1 MNVSLRYR
9 IFLAAAILGLGLIYS
24 LPSLPGVRG
33 SAVGAFLPD
42 QSIRLG
48 LDLKGGI
55 FLTLEVDTDKALHVR
70 LARYAQDIKQDAE
83 KAQVGFIN
91 PKLVGNESVRFTL
104 HRADKQAAISEILN
118 RYEQYFE
125 VSTAER
131 DGSIEYELAVKPD
144 WHDQF
149 VKEIITQT
157 VDIVRN
163 RIDRRGVVEP
173 DIRQQEGGRIQIQL
187 PGMED
192 AHQAIEL
199 ITRMGQLEF
208 KLQADGVSV
217 EQARRQTDRY
227 EVLYPKENTSRPLVV
242 FKDPVL
248 TGEYVADARPQFD
261 QSGQP
266 QVALELTSRGGEIF
280 AQVTSGNVGRQLAI
294 VLDGTMHSAPV
305 IQSAI
310 TGGSASITGRFT
322 MQQVKDLVNV
332 LKDALPAPV
341 NKVAESAI
349 GPSLGQE
356 SIAKGTQAAIIGL
369 VVVLIFMVVYYRISG
384 LFADVVLCINV
395 VLILAGLVAFGT
407 TLTLPGIAGII
418 LTIGMA
424 VDANVIIFER
434 IREELRR
441 GLTAKAAVQEGYAR
455 ATLTIFDANLTTV
468 IAALILYQFGT
479 GPIKGFAVTLTLG
492 IITSMFT
499 AIFVSRILFDLYTA
513 SRPAGAKLSI

>member
-1 MNVSLRYR
+1 MNMSLRYR
-9 IFLAAAILGLGLIYS
+9 ILLAAIVLVAGLAYS
-24 LPSLPGVRG
+24 LPSLPGVKG
-33 SAVGAFLPD
+33 SLLGDFLPNE
-42 QSIRLG
+42 SIRLG

-55 FLTLEVDTDKALHVR
+55 FLTLEVDTDKALHIR
-70 LARYAQDIKQDAE
+70 LARYAQDIKQAAE
-83 KAQVGFIN
+83 EDQVGFIN
-91 PKLVGNESVRFTL
+91 PKLDGEQAVNFTL
-104 HRADKQAAISEILN
+104 HHPEKQADLDKVIDRFSN
-118 RYEQYFE
+118 VFE
-125 VSTAER
+125 VSTTER
-131 DGSIEYELAVKPD
+131 DGAVDYELAVKPD
-144 WHDQF
+144 WRDHF
-149 VKEIITQT
+149 VKDIITQT

-192 AHQAIEL
+192 AHQAIEV

-208 KLQADGVSV
+208 KLQADGISA
-217 EQARRQTDRY
+217 EQARQQPDRY
-227 EVLYPKENTSRPLVV
+227 QVLYPKKGTGKPLVV

-261 QSGQP
+261 QQGHP
-266 QVALELTSRGGEIF
+266 QVSLELTSRGGDIF
-280 AQVTSGNVGRQLAI
+280 AQVTSDNIGKQLAI

-310 TGGSASITGRFT
+310 TGGSASITGSFT
-322 MQQVKDLVNV
+322 MQEVKDLVNV

-356 SIAKGTQAAIIGL
+356 SITNGTRAAVIGL
-369 VVVLIFMVVYYRISG
+369 VVVLVFMVIYYGLSG
-384 LFADVVLCINV
+384 VFADVVLCLNV
-395 VLILAGLVAFGT
+395 VLILAGLVAFGA

-441 GLTAKAAVQEGYAR
+441 GLTPKAAIQEGYAR

-499 AIFVSRILFDLYTA
+499 AIFVSRILFDIYTA
-513 SRPAGAKLSI
+513 NRPAGAKLSI